1 MSECEKIGW
10 RASVGNKERL
20 KGILERQA
28 AAAERERLD
37 EEAASAK
44 AEKVRSV
51 RVEVIQKWQKQQA
64 HLETYIAQINKE
76 TSKNGVQLFVVKNPR
91 HADTG
96 VGMEVDKMEVA
107 FRQRTPHDKKLVI
120 SVRANGKAHVSI
132 STSSVSQAQQYML
145 NVLEVTNEQ
154 LEATV
159 LDFLDANTPK

>member
-1 MSECEKIGW
+1 M
-10 RASVGNKERL
+10 GNKERL

-51 RVEVIQKWQKQQA
+51 RVEVIQKWQEQRA
-64 HLETYIAQINKE
+64 HLETYIDQINKE

-96 VGMEVDKMEVA
+96 PDRSRSMTAGLLSACGGADC
-107 FRQRTPHDKKLVI
+107 
-120 SVRANGKAHVSI
+120 G
-132 STSSVSQAQQYML
+132 SQ
-145 NVLEVTNEQ
+145 
-154 LEATV
+154 
-159 LDFLDANTPK
+159 

>member
-1 MSECEKIGW
+1 M
-10 RASVGNKERL
+10 GNKERL

-51 RVEVIQKWQKQQA
+51 RVEVIQKWQEQRA
-64 HLETYIAQINKE
+64 HLESYIDQINKQ
-76 TSKNGVQLFVVKNPR
+76 TSKNDVQLFVVKNPR
-91 HADTG
+91 QADTG

-107 FRQRTPHDKKLVI
+107 FRQRMPYDKKLVI
-120 SVRANGKAHVSI
+120 SVRANGEAYVAI
-132 STSSVSQAQQYML
+132 STSSVSQAQQYTL
-145 NVLEVTNEQ
+145 NVLEATNEQ